1 MKMKELTIE
10 YLDGT
15 SEKLIVDDVY
25 YGSKDECLRYSILF
39 GVNSGD
45 YYVPLVQI
53 KRWIVR

>member
-1 MKMKELTIE
+1 MKKLTIE

-15 SEKLIVDDVY
+15 SEELIVDDVY
-25 YGSKDECLRYSILF
+25 YGSNEECLRYSIRF

>member
-1 MKMKELTIE
+1 MKNLIIE
-10 YLDGT
+10 YVD
-15 SEKLIVDDVY
+15 ENVEELIVDDVY
-25 YGSKDECLRYSILF
+25 YGSNEECLRYSIRF

>member
-1 MKMKELTIE
+1 MKKLTIE
-10 YLDGT
+10 YIDGT
-15 SEKLIVDDVY
+15 SEELNVDDIY
-25 YGSKDECLRYSILF
+25 YGSKDECLRYSIRF